1 MKHFMLLIFLCL
13 LTSCEWFV
21 SKDVKTR
28 ELVEQEMLEIDCN
41 EVDSYPLFES
51 CDESATKTE
60 QRKCFEKEVLA
71 NCAKKLKEFEYV
83 FKEGTDPM
91 VQVDFLVDQKGK
103 ITVVHI
109 EKDSAINKQMP
120 GFDQIIKESLGTL
133 PHLSPALKRGIPVK
147 TKFRIPIVFN
157 TD

>member
-1 MKHFMLLIFLCL
+1 MLLVFICL

-21 SKDVKTR
+21 SKEVKTR
-28 ELVEQEMLEIDCN
+28 ELVEREMLEIDWN
-41 EVDSYPLFES
+41 EVDAYPLFET
-51 CDESATKTE
+51 CDESASKTE
-60 QRKCFEKEVLA
+60 QRKCFEEEVLA
-71 NCAKKLKEFEYV
+71 KCAKKLKEFDYV

-91 VQVDFLVDQKGK
+91 VQVDFLVDQKGR

-109 EKDSAINKQMP
+109 EKDSAINRQMP

-133 PHLSPALKRGIPVK
+133 PNLSPALKRGIPVK

-157 TD
+157 TN